1 MKNHAQFDFVQIQW
15 EIEVTTVTKKMPQT
29 FVHACEMKEG
39 CIPLS
44 QTYNKSR
51 HT

>member
-15 EIEVTTVTKKMPQT
+15 EIEVTTVTKKLPQT
-29 FVHACEMKEG
+29 FVACEMKEG

-44 QTYNKSR
+44 QIYNKSR